1 MSAPPDSF
9 DINVSPDK
17 RVVMFADE
25 ASLAR
30 TRTRARTRTPT
41 PTPTPTPTLTLTPA
55 RASLRAPPPAL
66 RRLKFVRDEAS
77 MSIDAYKAVFERSLV
92 FGVRKLNQV
101 RRGKWG
107 PW

>member
-1 MSAPPDSF
+1 MHAAPEPS
-9 DINVSPDK
+9 
-17 RVVMFADE
+17 RRT
-25 ASLAR
+25 LAWPG
-30 TRTRARTRTPT
+30 TLTLTLTLTLT

-66 RRLKFVRDEAS
+66 SRLKFVRDEAS

-101 RRGKWG
+101 RRGKCG
-107 PW
+107 GRSK